1 MIRRMITRT
10 RMIPRMSM
18 IRRTKMLML
27 DMVGN
32 RKEKRRRGLIL
43 GRRKNKVT
51 SVFRKYCPLI
61 F

>member
-18 IRRTKMLML
+18 ISRTRMLML

-32 RKEKRRRGLIL
+32 RKEKRRR
-43 GRRKNKVT
+43 KQK
-51 SVFRKYCPLI
+51 SQVFFGNIVL
-61 F
+61 